1 MRGWGE
7 EIKGW
12 GEWGE
17 RGRGVMKGL
26 GGREVIKG
34 LKEKRGRDEELGE
47 GG

>member
-1 MRGWGE
+1 MGGKR
-7 EIKGW
+7 K
-12 GEWGE
+12 
-17 RGRGVMKGL
+17 GVMKGL